1 VDPNTYYDYPP
12 NKGFF
17 ENIGS
22 QIIDFIQ
29 TLVVFG
35 AIFALIYIF
44 VAQFHK
50 VQGQSMFP
58 TIHNGDFLV
67 TEKISYRL
75 GEPKR
80 GQIVVLKNPR
90 DESVDF
96 IKRIIALP
104 GDQIKIEQSRFF
116 LNGGVLNEPYLPPGT
131 TVTGENFLKDGE
143 AYTLG
148 PNQYFVAGDN
158 RKNSSDSRDF
168 GPIGKEKLIGRAF
181 FRYWP
186 PQSVGLII
194 NK

>member
-1 VDPNTYYDYPP
+1 MDPKIYYDYPQ

-17 ENIGS
+17 ENLGS
-22 QIIDFIQ
+22 QAIDFIQ

-35 AIFALIYIF
+35 AIFALVYIF
-44 VAQFHK
+44 IAQFHK
-50 VQGQSMFP
+50 VQGQSMYP
-58 TIHNGDFLV
+58 TIHDGDFLV

-96 IKRIIALP
+96 IKRIIAIP
-104 GDQIKIEQSRFF
+104 GDQIRIEQNKFF

-131 TVTGENFLKDGE
+131 KAVGESFLKDGDT
-143 AYTLG
+143 YTLG

-158 RKNSSDSRDF
+158 RENSSDSREF
-168 GPIGKEKLIGRAF
+168 GPIGKEKLIGRGF

-186 PQSVGLII
+186 PQAIGLII